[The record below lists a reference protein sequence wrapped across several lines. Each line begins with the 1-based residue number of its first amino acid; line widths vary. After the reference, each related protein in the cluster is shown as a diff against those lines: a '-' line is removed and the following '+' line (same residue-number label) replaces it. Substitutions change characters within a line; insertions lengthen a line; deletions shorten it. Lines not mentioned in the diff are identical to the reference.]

1 MLNIREFHN
10 FGNLLA
16 DNSRKISLRY
26 FKKKINVSSKSK
38 NRFNPV
44 TIADT
49 SVQSYINTSINNKYP
64 DHSIIG
70 EESSLIQDS
79 IYEWC
84 IDPIDGTKSFVSGF
98 PTWGTL
104 ISLSINKKIVL
115 GIADFPALNER
126 YVGYDKISYKLINNK
141 KKILRVKRNSLSE
154 SILSTTSTYAFKNK
168 NDERTF
174 KKIAKE
180 IKNIHL
186 GGDCYQYCLLADGY
200 IDIIMESGLNSY
212 DIRALIPIIKNSG
225 GSIRTWNGD
234 NPRDGGK
241 IIAAS
246 SRNLLSKTQLLIKD
260 KNPA

>member
-1 MLNIREFHN
+1 MTNIREFLN

-16 DNSRKISLRY
+16 DNSRKISLKY
-26 FKKKINVSSKSK
+26 FKKNLNITSKSK
-38 NRFNPV
+38 DQFNPV

-49 SVQSYINTSINNKYP
+49 SVQSYINTSINEKYP

-70 EESSLIQDS
+70 EESSLLQDS
-79 IYEWC
+79 IHEWC
-84 IDPIDGTKSFVSGF
+84 IDPIDGTKSFITGF

-126 YVGYDKISYKLINNK
+126 YVGYEKISYKLINNR
-141 KKILRVKRNSLSE
+141 KKILKVKSNSLSK

-168 NDERTF
+168 ND
-174 KKIAKE
+174 
-180 IKNIHL
+180 KNIFEKISKKTKNVHL

-200 IDIIMESGLNSY
+200 LDIIMESGLSPY

-225 GSIRTWNGD
+225 GSIKTWNGKD
-234 NPRDGGK
+234 PKDGGK
-241 IIAAS
+241 IIATG
-246 SRNLLSKTQLLIKD
+246 SRKLQSIVQSLAVK
-260 KNPA
+260 

>member
-1 MLNIREFHN
+1 MTNIKEFLN

-16 DNSRKISLRY
+16 DNSRKISLKY
-26 FKKKINVSSKSK
+26 FKKKLNVSSKSK
-38 NRFNPV
+38 DKFNPV

-49 SVQSYINTSINNKYP
+49 SVQNFINSSINKKYP

-70 EESSLIQDS
+70 EESCLLQNSE
-79 IYEWC
+79 YEWC
-84 IDPIDGTKSFVSGF
+84 IDPIDGTKSFISGF

-104 ISLSINKKIVL
+104 ISLSINEKIVL

-126 YVGYDKISYKLINNK
+126 YVGYDKVSYKLINNR
-141 KKILRVKRNSLSE
+141 KKILKVKSNSLSK

-168 NDERTF
+168 IDKNIFEKIS
-174 KKIAKE
+174 KKV
-180 IKNIHL
+180 KNIHL

-200 IDIIMESGLNSY
+200 IDIVMESGLNSY

-234 NPRDGGK
+234 NPKDGGR
-241 IIAAS
+241 IIATS
-246 SRNLLSKTQLLIKD
+246 NKKLLSVVQSLSLK
-260 KNPA
+260 